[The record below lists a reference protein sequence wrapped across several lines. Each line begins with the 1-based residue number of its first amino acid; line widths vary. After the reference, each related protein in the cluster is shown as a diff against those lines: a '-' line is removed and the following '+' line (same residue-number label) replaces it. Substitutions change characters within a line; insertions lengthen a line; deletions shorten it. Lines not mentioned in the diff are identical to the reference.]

1 MKTLVLA
8 GGSGTRLWP
17 LSREYYPKQFIKLF
31 DDKSLFQKTVERA
44 LLFSNPE
51 DVYVVTNKKHK
62 FMVIEQISGMDV
74 SIPQDNIITEPH
86 AKNTLPAIYY
96 GITRILQHGNA
107 KVAVLPSDHL
117 VEANEKYEEAFLKA
131 EKLADEY
138 LVTFGVKP
146 TKPHTGYGYIK
157 PGDALNGG
165 YKVEKF
171 VEKPDLETAR
181 TYLKE
186 RYLWNSG
193 MFLFDTRVFIEECKK
208 HAAEVVQAFEEDDID
223 EAYLKVPEISIDYGL
238 MEKTDRAAVV
248 PLETF
253 WSDVGSFDAL
263 YEVMD
268 KNSNGNAVNGD
279 CISIDSKNN
288 LLYSERLIAAV
299 GVEDLIVVD
308 TKDAILVC
316 SRRDS
321 QKVKDVVKRLK
332 ERDDERAEF
341 HRTVYRPWGSFTVL
355 EVGQFYKIK
364 RVTVHPGKRLSLQM
378 HMHRSEHWVVVRG
391 TARVTIGEKEFLLR
405 SGESTFVPSGVKH
418 RLENPGLLPLEV
430 IEVQIGEYL
439 GEDDIVRFE
448 DDFGRTED

>member
-1 MKTLVLA
+1 MKTLILA

-31 DDKSLFQKTVERA
+31 DGKSLFQKTVERA
-44 LLFSNPE
+44 LIFSDPE
-51 DVYVVTNKKHK
+51 DVYVVTNDKHK
-62 FMVIEQISGMDV
+62 FMVIDQISEIGVD
-74 SIPQDNIITEPH
+74 IPQDNIITEPY

-96 GITRILQHGNA
+96 GITRILQHGTA

-117 VEANEKYEEAFLKA
+117 IEVNEKYEEAFMKA
-131 EKLADEY
+131 EKLADKY

-157 PGDALNGG
+157 PGDLLDYG
-165 YKVEKF
+165 YRVEKF
-171 VEKPDLETAR
+171 VEKPDLETAK

-186 RYLWNSG
+186 GYLWNSG
-193 MFLFDTRVFIEECKK
+193 MFLFDTRVFTEECRK
-208 HAAEVVQAFEEDDID
+208 HAAEIVQALEEDDIN
-223 EAYLKVPEISIDYGL
+223 EAYQKVPEISIDYGL

-268 KNSNGNAVNGD
+268 KNTDGNAVSGE

-299 GVEDLIVVD
+299 GVDDLIVID
-308 TKDAILVC
+308 TKDAVLVC
-316 SRRDS
+316 SKKNS
-321 QKVKDVVKRLK
+321 QKVKDIVNRLK
-332 ERDDERAEF
+332 ERNDKRAEF

-355 EVGQFYKIK
+355 EEGQFYKIK
-364 RVTVHPGKRLSLQM
+364 RVTVLPKRRLSLQM
-378 HMHRSEHWVVVRG
+378 HHHRSEHWVVVRG
-391 TARVTIGEKEFLLR
+391 TAKVIIGDKEFLLR
-405 SGESTFVPSGVKH
+405 SGESTFVPSGIKH

-439 GEDDIVRFE
+439 GEDDIVRFQ
-448 DDFGRTED
+448 DDFGRSES